1 MMTTHIKTTATTHC
15 PGRRPLQHR
24 AKRWLHIALAAL
36 VPLAVSACAEPEPVA
51 EWDLEITDPSTFAT
65 LPGFSA
71 ELVHAVDLDTEGSW
85 VSLAADDKGR
95 LVASD
100 QTGNLWRITPAPI
113 GADASETVV
122 QKIDV
127 ELGYAQGLLYVNDV
141 LYVVANS
148 SGREREGFAEG
159 SENIRSEF
167 APPESGL
174 YRLTDS
180 DDDDM
185 IDNVEQLAL
194 ISGGSEHGPHSIVL
208 GPDGQSIFLVA
219 GNSTDIPEIVTS
231 SRVPQVWD
239 EDQLTPLLLDP
250 RGHAANLKAPGGWVA
265 ETDLNGENWTLHAVG
280 MRNTYD
286 IAINAAGDVFGFDS
300 DMEWDLGTPWY
311 RPTRVL
317 HLASG
322 GDMGWRSGAGK
333 WPSYYEDSLPPLKN
347 IGPGSPTGMLF
358 GAGAKYPGKYQQ
370 ALFAF
375 DWTFGTIYALH
386 LSPDGSSYS
395 AEVEQFLSGQSLALT
410 DGAIASDGA
419 MYFITG
425 GRDISS
431 GLYRVVYNGDE
442 ATDPVAVSIDQSQA
456 FTTRKALEELHR
468 PIGAEAVDKAWRH
481 LGSSDDFIRHAA
493 RIAVEHQDISLWRDR
508 ALAENRPRALITA
521 ITAFAR
527 HGRRGDAR
535 EALNKLSWLDWATLD
550 ESLRLDLLRAYAL
563 VFIRMDDAEALK
575 VNTFA
580 TLRPNFPSGNSWVDR
595 ELARVLVYLDPAAMR
610 GPLLTRLEQNN
621 TPDASAFDELDKEL
635 LQRTSTG
642 NYGNR
647 IQAYLD
653 NPSAPESMFYAYL
666 LHGYGCGWSV
676 EQYKRYYDW
685 IKQGIA
691 AEGGASYDGYLRA
704 MRRVALECTPEE
716 YQDNELR
723 SSLVEDSNVAGYLE
737 NLPIPAGPGQ
747 QWTVGGLTAALA
759 SVSAAPDFER
769 GKQMYKAGM
778 CLACHTID
786 GEGGAVGPDMS
797 GAGARFSREYLL
809 RSILQP
815 SATIS
820 DQYANTVLTLDDGRQ
835 VIGRVVEEDEKRVT
849 IADNPFD
856 LTSREVFGLGKISD
870 RKQSAISPM
879 PAGTINGMNAGEI
892 ADLLAYIEASGDRDH
907 IVFKEGGQ

>member
-1 MMTTHIKTTATTHC
+1 MKIAEMTHGA
-15 PGRRPLQHR
+15 GRHHLHQSV
-24 AKRWLHIALAAL
+24 KRWLTVALAAL
-36 VPLAVSACAEPEPVA
+36 VPLAVSACADPEPVA
-51 EWDLEITDPSTFAT
+51 VWDLEITDPSTFSM

-85 VSLAADDKGR
+85 VSLAADGKGR

-113 GADASETVV
+113 GADASQTVV

-127 ELGYAQGLLYVNDV
+127 ELGFAQGLLFVDDT

-148 SGREREGFAEG
+148 SGRDRKGFDEG

-167 APPESGL
+167 VPPQSGL
-174 YRLTDS
+174 YRLTDTDN
-180 DDDDM
+180 DDR

-208 GPDGQSIFLVA
+208 APDGQSIFLVA
-219 GNSTDIPEIVTS
+219 GNSTDVPEIVGS

-239 EDQLTPLLLDP
+239 EDQLTPVLLDP
-250 RGHAANLKAPGGWVA
+250 RGHANDRKAPGGWVA
-265 ETDLNGENWTLHAVG
+265 EVDLDGKNWVLHAVG

-286 IAINAAGDVFGFDS
+286 IAVNPAGDVFGFDS

-311 RPTRVL
+311 RPARIL

-322 GDMGWRSGAGK
+322 SDVGWRTGSSK
-333 WPSYYEDSLPPLKN
+333 WPSYYEDSLPALKN
-347 IGPGSPTGMLF
+347 IGPASPTGMLF
-358 GAGAKYPGKYQQ
+358 GKGAKYPGKYQQ

-375 DWTFGTIYALH
+375 DWTFGTIYAVH
-386 LSPDGSSYS
+386 LSPDGASYS
-395 AEVEQFLSGQSLALT
+395 ADVEQFLSGQSLALT

-431 GLYRVVYNGDE
+431 GLYRVVYTGDD
-442 ATDPVAVSIDQSQA
+442 ATDPVDASFTKNQSLV
-456 FTTRKALEELHR
+456 TRKALEDLHR
-468 PIGAEAVDKAWRH
+468 PVGKEAVDKAWRY

-493 RIAVEHQDISLWRDR
+493 RIAVENQDIGLWRKQ
-508 ALAENRPRALITA
+508 ALAETRPRALITA
-521 ITAFAR
+521 MTALAR
-527 HGRRGDAR
+527 HGRKADAGV
-535 EALNKLSWLDWATLD
+535 ALGRLSSLDWEKLD

-563 VFIRMDDAEALK
+563 VFIRMDAPAALK
-575 VNTFA
+575 ASTFA
-580 TLRPNFPSGNSWVDR
+580 NLKPQFPSGNSWVDR
-595 ELARVLVYLDPAAMR
+595 ELARVLIYLDPAAMR
-610 GPLLTRLEQNN
+610 EPLLARLEQNN
-621 TPDASAFDELDKEL
+621 VADASVFDDLDADL
-635 LQRTSTG
+635 LKRTSNG
-642 NYGNR
+642 DYGTK

-704 MRRVALECTPEE
+704 MRRVALECTPKEFQE
-716 YQDNELR
+716 NALR

-737 NLPIPAGPGQ
+737 NMPIPAGPGQ
-747 QWTVGGLTAALA
+747 PWTVNGLTAALA
-759 SVSAAPDFER
+759 SVSTAPDFQR

-778 CLACHTID
+778 CLACHSID
-786 GEGGAVGPDMS
+786 GQGGAVGPDLS
-797 GAGARFSREYLL
+797 GAGARFTRDYLL

-820 DQYANTVLTLDDGRQ
+820 DQYANTVLTLKDGRQ
-835 VIGRVVEEDEKRVT
+835 IIGRVVKENDRHVT

-856 LTSREVFGLGKISD
+856 LSSEDQFRVGDIQD
-870 RKQSAISPM
+870 RKESDTSPM

-892 ADLLAYIEASGDRDH
+892 ADLLAFIEASGDRDH
-907 IVFKEGGQ
+907 RLFKESGQ